1 MTHIMKGQKV
11 EYPTPADL
19 KLRHQK
25 QVEAYYQLLVT
36 HVGMVIKVPI
46 PLHGRAIPSDH
57 DYNNSKTIWE
67 ETKELLTMMGIKHT
81 TYVENF
87 GIKID
92 E

>member
-1 MTHIMKGQKV
+1 MHIMRDQKV
-11 EYPTPADL
+11 EYPKPRDM
-19 KLRHQK
+19 KLMHQK

-46 PLHGRAIPSDH
+46 PLRGKAIPSDE
-57 DYNNSKTIWE
+57 DYNNSSDIFK

-81 TYVENF
+81 TFSENF
-87 GIKID
+87 GIRVD

>member
-1 MTHIMKGQKV
+1 MHIMKDQKV
-11 EYPTPADL
+11 EYPKPRDM
-19 KLRHQK
+19 KLMHQK

-46 PLHGRAIPSDH
+46 PLRGKAIPSDE
-57 DYNNSKTIWE
+57 DYNNSSDIFK

-81 TYVENF
+81 SFDSVF
-87 GIKID
+87 GLRID